1 MEKVYLLRCDDN
13 GVPAGRLCD
22 LIGKTGWP
30 ERVAKN
36 SLVALKLHFGE
47 QGNIGQ
53 IEPKYVAEFVKMLKR
68 RPAKPFLCETAT
80 LYAGRRSNAY
90 DHMMLAFE
98 HGYTYGAVGA
108 PIIMADGLRGQSK
121 VKVKIPGVHHQ
132 QVEVAGDARV
142 YDSMLVLTHVTG
154 HLAAGLGGTIKNLG
168 MGLSSRAGKLVQH
181 SAAKPSVI
189 ETKCLHCGS
198 CIEWCPSGAITVE
211 KDRPASIDSGTC
223 IGCGE
228 CLAVCPSGAIK
239 YGWDA
244 EKKAFQERMAE
255 YALGVVAGRQEKTAY
270 VAFLTRITK
279 NCDCIGKD
287 NDKCADDIGV
297 IASND
302 PVALDQAAADL
313 ISKASGDD
321 FFRKIW
327 PELDYTIQLAH
338 AEKIGLGSREY
349 ELEVMSC

>member
-1 MEKVYLLRCDDN
+1 METVYLLRCKD
-13 GVPAGRLCD
+13 GQVQSGGLGE
-22 LIGKTGWP
+22 LIEKTGWP

-47 QGNIGQ
+47 QNNKGQ
-53 IEPKYVAEFVKMLKR
+53 IAPKYVAEFVKVLKR
-68 RPAKPFLCETAT
+68 RPAKPFMCETST

-121 VKVKIPGVHHQ
+121 VKVKIPGKHHDA
-132 QVEVAGDARV
+132 VEVAADARV

-154 HLAAGLGGTIKNLG
+154 HMASGLGGTIKNLG

-181 SAAKPSVI
+181 STAKPSVI
-189 ETKCLHCGS
+189 EKKCARCGHCV
-198 CIEWCPSGAITVE
+198 EWCPAAAISLAE
-211 KDRPASIDSGTC
+211 GKAAAIDPGVC

-228 CLAVCPSGAIK
+228 CLAVCPSHAIK

-244 EKKAFQERMAE
+244 ELTTFQERMAE
-255 YALGVVAGRQEKTAY
+255 YALGVVAGRQKQTCY
-270 VAFLTRITK
+270 VSFLTGITR
-279 NCDCIGKD
+279 NCDCIGSD
-287 NDKCADDIGV
+287 NETYFDDIGV

-302 PVALDQAAADL
+302 PVALDQASADL
-313 ISKASGDD
+313 INQKSGND
-321 FFRKIW
+321 FFRQSW
-327 PELDYTIQLAH
+327 PQIDWGIQLAH
-338 AEKIGLGSREY
+338 AEKIGLGSRKY
-349 ELEVMSC
+349 QLEEVNG